1 MALQTATELIYEYI
15 YLELCL
21 VCLKYYYTY
30 VVIQQILVVPLGS
43 VKQSVR
49 CWESRAGYRKA
60 AWSRAGVWPSVA
72 KSIEFKSCLPP
83 TPTPGPDFAKVFLFP
98 QSGRIT
104 FYFAGGGGV
113 L

>member
-1 MALQTATELIYEYI
+1 MVIQTTTELIYEYI
-15 YLELCL
+15 NLELRL
-21 VCLKYYYTY
+21 VCLKYYYMY
-30 VVIQQILVVPLGS
+30 VVIQQILVVHLGS

-60 AWSRAGVWPSVA
+60 AWSRAGVWPSVMR
-72 KSIEFKSCLPP
+72 SIEFKFCLTP
-83 TPTPGPDFAKVFLFP
+83 TPTPGPDFAKVLLFP

-104 FYFAGGGGV
+104 FYFAGV